1 MQVCGFCANTR
12 IDDEPNN
19 VFHVSSRIN
28 STWGGN
34 LTDMVRATHVL
45 EIIERDNLVDNA
57 RTQGE
62 LLLGRLHELAG
73 EFRDLVSQV
82 RGRGLM
88 IAFDLPDQ
96 AQRNQLVVAARERSL
111 LLLPC
116 GEKSIRFRPYLDLNR
131 DDAEKAMGLLADS
144 LLAMRRPYA
153 GKAAET
159 ATK

>member
-1 MQVCGFCANTR
+1 MRHRANAR
-12 IDDEPNN
+12 IDEVPDN

-34 LTDMVRATHVL
+34 LTDMVRATRIL
-45 EIIERDNLVDNA
+45 EIIEHDNLLANV

-62 LLLGRLHELAG
+62 YLLGRLHELAG
-73 EFRDLVSQV
+73 EFPDLVEQV
-82 RGRGLM
+82 RGRGMM

-96 AQRNQLVVAARERSL
+96 AQRNELVVAARDRSL

-116 GEKSIRFRPYLDLNR
+116 GERSIRFRPYLDLNR

-144 LLAMRRPYA
+144 LMAMRRPYA